1 MPRHARFRQTTAL
14 LVASF
19 LMGAACRRSERSAAS
34 TDTGVVVTAISPTS
48 ITVRVGE
55 VTELVVRG
63 TGFEATDNTIMF
75 GPVTLTSVKSTDRG
89 TRISLIVPD
98 RMPSGGGAPPM
109 LWLAGDYPLTV
120 TNRRGTSAPFTVTVK
135 EPT

>member
-1 MPRHARFRQTTAL
+1 MPRHARFRQSTAL

-19 LMGAACRRSERSAAS
+19 LMGSACRRAERAAAS
-34 TDTGVVVTAISPTS
+34 TDAGVVITAVSPKA
-48 ITVRVGE
+48 ITVRAGE

-63 TGFEATDNTIMF
+63 SGFEATENTVTL

-89 TRISLIVPD
+89 TRIVLVVPD
-98 RMPSGGGAPPM
+98 RMPSGGGAAPM
-109 LWLAGDYPLTV
+109 LWMAGDYPLTV
-120 TNRRGTSAPFTVTVK
+120 SNRRGTSAPFTVTVK